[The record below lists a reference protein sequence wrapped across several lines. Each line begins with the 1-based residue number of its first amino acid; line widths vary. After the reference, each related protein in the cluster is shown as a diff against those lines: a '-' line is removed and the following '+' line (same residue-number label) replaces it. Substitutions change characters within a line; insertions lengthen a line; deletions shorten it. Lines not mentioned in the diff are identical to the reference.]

1 MKYHIVHNIVCEKRP
16 RETAGVKAIK
26 PFAADDY
33 DGVKDWIFNLK
44 LFGDV
49 KLRLTVMEQLLARM
63 GSPHKRLRV
72 VHVGGTN
79 GKGSTVAMISSMLE
93 AAGYKV
99 GMFTKPHLT
108 NFTERISVNGVQ
120 ISEAKVIAMI
130 NGMLPAVEAVAASH
144 QHPTFFELTAALM
157 LKYFADE
164 KVDFAVVEVGMGGR
178 LDATNVVDALVCVIT
193 NISFEHTAVL
203 GDTIEK
209 IAAEKAGIIKEGGVL
224 ATTSDDERALGVFRD
239 VCAAKHARMFV
250 AGKDIVFEKTKSGM
264 DGQTFDVRA
273 SYGRSFEALHTP
285 LLGEYQITNAA
296 AAIGAI
302 EALKL
307 RGIEI
312 PESAIREGLA
322 KVKWPGRLE
331 IMQTK
336 PYVVIDGAKD
346 VLATQTL
353 AAEVP
358 KIFSYDKLVLV
369 VSISRDKRIGEMMRD
384 LLAIADYVVATRHKV
399 KGRAVEPEQL
409 AAFARNAGKDAIV
422 VYDSKDAVK
431 QAMEL
436 AGADGLVLVTGSI
449 FVVGEAR
456 ELWYPAVDFRWGRE
470 FNES

>member
-1 MKYHIVHNIVCEKRP
+1 MSTKERRTRGNTETGKVGNIE
-16 RETAGVKAIK
+16 

-33 DGVKDWIFNLK
+33 EGVKDWIFNLK
-44 LFGDV
+44 LFGDI
-49 KLRLTVMEQLLARM
+49 KLRLTVMEQLLARI
-63 GSPHKRLRV
+63 GDPHRRLRV

-79 GKGSTVAMISSMLE
+79 GKGSTVAMVSSVLE

-130 NGMLPAVEAVAASH
+130 NGMLPAIEAVAAAC
-144 QHPTFFELTAALM
+144 QHPTFFEITAALM
-157 LKYFADE
+157 FKYFADE
-164 KVDFAVVEVGMGGR
+164 KVDFAVIEVGMGGR
-178 LDATNVVDALVCVIT
+178 LDATNVVDALVSVIT
-193 NISFEHTAVL
+193 NISFEHTKIL

-209 IAAEKAGIIKEGGVL
+209 IAAEKAGIVKEESMLV
-224 ATTSDDERALGVFRD
+224 TSSDDETALKVFRD
-239 VCAAKHARMFV
+239 VCAARHASMFV
-250 AGKDIVFEKTKSGM
+250 VGKDIIFEKIKSGI
-264 DGQTFDVRA
+264 DGQTFDMRV
-273 SYGRSFEALHTP
+273 SYGRSFEALHVP

-302 EALKL
+302 EALRM

-312 PESAIREGLA
+312 PEAAVREGLA

-346 VLATQTL
+346 VLATQAL

-358 KIFSYDKLVLV
+358 KIFNYDKLVLV
-369 VSISRDKRIGEMMRD
+369 VSISRDKKIDEMMHD

-399 KGRAVEPEQL
+399 KGRALDPGEL
-409 AAFARNAGKDAIV
+409 ATAAKNAGKPSTV
-422 VYDSKDAVK
+422 VNDSKDAVREAIK
-431 QAMEL
+431 V
-436 AGADGLVLVTGSI
+436 AGENGLVLVTGSI

-456 ELWYPAVDFRWGRE
+456 ELWHPTVDFRWGRE

>member
-1 MKYHIVHNIVCEKRP
+1 MGNIE
-16 RETAGVKAIK
+16 

-33 DGVKDWIFNLK
+33 EGVKGWIFNLK

-79 GKGSTVAMISSMLE
+79 GKGSTVAMISSILE

-108 NFTERISVNGVQ
+108 NFTERISINGVQ

-130 NGMLPAVEAVAASH
+130 NGMLPAIEAVAASY
-144 QHPTFFELTAALM
+144 QHPTFFEITAALM
-157 LKYFADE
+157 FKYFADE
-164 KVDFAVVEVGMGGR
+164 NVDFAVVEVGMGGR
-178 LDATNVVDALVCVIT
+178 LDATNVADALVSVIT
-193 NISFEHTAVL
+193 NISFEHTKIL
-203 GDTIEK
+203 GDTIEQ
-209 IAAEKAGIIKEGGVL
+209 IAAEKAGILKEGGILVT
-224 ATTSDDERALGVFRD
+224 ASDDERALSVFRD

-264 DGQTFDVRA
+264 DGQTFNMRV
-273 SYGRSFEALHTP
+273 SYGRSFEALHVP

-302 EALKL
+302 ETLKL
-307 RGIEI
+307 HGIEI

-358 KIFSYDKLVLV
+358 KIFKYKKLVLV
-369 VSISRDKRIGEMMRD
+369 VSISRDKKMDEMMRD
-384 LLAIADYVVATRHKV
+384 LLPIADYVVATRHKV
-399 KGRAVEPEQL
+399 KGRAIEPAEL
-409 AAFARNAGKDAIV
+409 AKAAEAAGKPSTV
-422 VYDSKDAVK
+422 VDDSKEAVRE
-431 QAMEL
+431 AIEI
-436 AGADGLVLVTGSI
+436 AGGNGLVLVTGSI

-456 ELWYPAVDFRWGRE
+456 ELWHPTVDFRWGRE
-470 FNES
+470 FNEN

>member
-1 MKYHIVHNIVCEKRP
+1 VGNIE
-16 RETAGVKAIK
+16 

-33 DGVKDWIFNLK
+33 EGVKGWIFNLK

-79 GKGSTVAMISSMLE
+79 GKGSTVAMISSILE

-108 NFTERISVNGVQ
+108 NFTERISINGVQ

-130 NGMLPAVEAVAASH
+130 NGMLPAIEAVAASY
-144 QHPTFFELTAALM
+144 QHPTFFEITAALM
-157 LKYFADE
+157 FKYFADE
-164 KVDFAVVEVGMGGR
+164 NVDFAVVEVGMGGR
-178 LDATNVVDALVCVIT
+178 LDATNVADALVSVIT
-193 NISFEHTAVL
+193 NISFEHTKIL
-203 GDTIEK
+203 GDTIEQ
-209 IAAEKAGIIKEGGVL
+209 IAAEKAGILKEGGILVT
-224 ATTSDDERALGVFRD
+224 ASDDERALSVFRD

-264 DGQTFDVRA
+264 DGQTFNMRV
-273 SYGRSFEALHTP
+273 SYGRSFEALHVP

-302 EALKL
+302 ETLKL
-307 RGIEI
+307 HGIEI

-358 KIFSYDKLVLV
+358 KIFKYKKLVLV
-369 VSISRDKRIGEMMRD
+369 VSISRDKKMDEMMRD
-384 LLAIADYVVATRHKV
+384 LLPIADYVVATRHKV
-399 KGRAVEPEQL
+399 KGRAIEPAEL
-409 AAFARNAGKDAIV
+409 AKAAEAAGKPSTV
-422 VYDSKDAVK
+422 VDDSKEAVRE
-431 QAMEL
+431 AIEI
-436 AGADGLVLVTGSI
+436 AGGNGLVLVTGSI

-456 ELWYPAVDFRWGRE
+456 ELWHPTVDFRWGRE
-470 FNES
+470 FNEN